1 MTLYARGDLTC
12 IAVSVESGGC
22 GKSHSRPVVN
32 GSPVKVWE
40 LDCPGCEHFLSGG
53 DQREILEFSYKRD
66 RQGHLITN
74 SQGHAIQDGIQKV
87 KPHDPHWSNDI
98 NDLPK
103 TGSEIATEIKDEER
117 RAVEAEERS
126 RRAEDL
132 RTFSALINI
141 PGADPRKLAE
151 NLGIDLS
158 ALGLDED
165 DLSSPTPR
173 KPRAKSAAPKS

>member
-12 IAVSVESGGC
+12 IAVSVQSGGC
-22 GKSHSRPVVN
+22 GETHSRPVID
-32 GSPVKVWE
+32 GAPVKIWE
-40 LDCPGCEHFLSGG
+40 LTCAKCEHVLNGG
-53 DQREILEFSYKRD
+53 DQPEVLEFSYKRD

-74 SQGHAIQDGIQKV
+74 SQGHAIQDGIKRV
-87 KPHDPHWSNDI
+87 RPRDPHWSNDI

-103 TGSEIATEIKDEER
+103 TGTEVAAEIKEEEQR
-117 RAVEAEERS
+117 MKTQEERS
-126 RRAEDL
+126 KKAEDL
-132 RTFSALINI
+132 RTFSALMNI

-165 DLSSPTPR
+165 IPMR
-173 KPRAKSAAPKS
+173 KPRARTPRASLGAY